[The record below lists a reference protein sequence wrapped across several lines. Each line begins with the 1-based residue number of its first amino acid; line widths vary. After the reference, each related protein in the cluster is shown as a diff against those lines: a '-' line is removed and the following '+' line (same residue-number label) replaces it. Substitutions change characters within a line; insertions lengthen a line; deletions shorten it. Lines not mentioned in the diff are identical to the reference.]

1 MGSRPPSGSTT
12 ASFQQRAE
20 AALSNLVQ
28 QGLVTGVRASLQDGR
43 RRVEVSVSVET
54 DDNAPDFDRGRY
66 EDARRRVSGALH
78 GVEWVLV
85 RSGTRS

>member
-1 MGSRPPSGSTT
+1 MGSQTLSGSTA

-20 AALSNLVQ
+20 AALSNLVD
-28 QGLVTGVRASLQDGR
+28 QGLVTGVRASLEGGR
-43 RRVEVSVSVET
+43 RRVYVSVSIET
-54 DDNAPDFDRGRY
+54 GEKAPDFDPSRY
-66 EDARRRVSGALH
+66 EDARCRVSAALH